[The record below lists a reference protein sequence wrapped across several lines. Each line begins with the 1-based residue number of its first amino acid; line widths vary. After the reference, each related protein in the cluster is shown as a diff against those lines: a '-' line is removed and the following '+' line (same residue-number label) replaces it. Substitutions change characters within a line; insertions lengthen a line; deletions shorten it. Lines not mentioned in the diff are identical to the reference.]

1 MNDVRKYCRRAIFQ
15 GARHVKLSVMRFSE
29 FAALCYQL
37 EKTSSRLAKV
47 DLAAEYLK
55 RLDAEEIRHGSA
67 FLSGRPFPV
76 SDSRTLDIGPGAFA
90 HASETPEIESSVSP
104 ELTLTDVAGSFSN
117 IAEANGK
124 GSRSAK
130 YARLRELVEMTSSQE
145 RPILFR
151 LLHNELRIGLH
162 DGLIQEAI
170 ARASGADLKTVRRA
184 ALFLSDLAEVAEIAL
199 TRGGASLQEVDIKLF
214 VPLLPMLSEL
224 SEDFDGV
231 IAAHGGSTG
240 FEFKY
245 DGARVQ
251 IHKDGDQVRTWSRR
265 LTEVSG
271 SLPEIAQIVR
281 GDLAGDSLILDGE
294 VVAVGKDGRPFP
306 FQELMRRFRRIHDI
320 EAAAID
326 IPLHLHLFDCLLL
339 NGRSLIDESYEK
351 RWQILSELT
360 SGKHLARRQ
369 ITGKRIEAESFLKE
383 ALAAGH
389 EGLMAKALSSPYMP
403 GNRGKLW
410 FKIKPAETVDC
421 AIIAAD
427 RGSGR
432 RRGWLSNYHLAVA
445 DGEGGFAPVGKTFKG
460 LTDKQF
466 VEMTARLQ
474 KLQIADDGYTVTVKP
489 EVVVEVAYNEIQH
502 SPQYSSRF
510 ALRFARIKR
519 IRDDKNVDQ
528 ITTLTELQNLYERQ
542 FVSKSKRLAP

>member
-1 MNDVRKYCRRAIFQ
+1 M
-15 GARHVKLSVMRFSE
+15 MMTFSE

-37 EKTSSRLAKV
+37 EQTPSRLAKV
-47 DLAAEYLK
+47 ALAAEYLK
-55 RLDAEEIRHGSA
+55 RLDAYEIRHGIA

-90 HASETPEIESSVSP
+90 HASETPELENSVSP
-104 ELTLTDVAGSFSN
+104 QLTLTDVADSFST
-117 IAEANGK
+117 IADANGK

-130 YARLRELVEMTSSQE
+130 YARLRELVEMTDSHE

-170 ARASGADLKTVRRA
+170 ARAAGGELKTVRRA
-184 ALFLSDLAEVAEIAL
+184 ALFLSDLAEVGSIAL
-199 TRGGASLQEVDIKLF
+199 TQGGAALQHVDIKLF

-224 SEDFDGV
+224 SEDFDSV
-231 IAAHGGSTG
+231 LAAHGGTTA

-251 IHKDGDQVRTWSRR
+251 IHKAASQVRLWSRR
-265 LTEVSG
+265 LTEVTD

-281 GDLAGDSLILDGE
+281 SDLIGDSFILDGE

-306 FQELMRRFRRIHDI
+306 FQELMRRFRRIHNI
-320 EAAAID
+320 EAAALD

-339 NGRSLIDESYEK
+339 NGASLIDETYER
-351 RWQILSELT
+351 RWHTLT
-360 SGKHLARRQ
+360 NITAGKHLARRQ
-369 ITGKRIEAESFLKE
+369 ITSDKALAENFLKD
-383 ALAAGH
+383 ALGAGH
-389 EGLMAKALSSPYMP
+389 EGLMAKALNSPYMP

-445 DGEGGFAPVGKTFKG
+445 NGQGGFAPVGKTFKG

-466 VEMTARLQ
+466 VEMTARLEA
-474 KLQIADDGYTVTVKP
+474 LQVDDDGYTVAVKP

-502 SPQYSSRF
+502 SPQYSSKF

-519 IRDDKNVDQ
+519 IRDDKNIDQ
-528 ITTLTELQNLYERQ
+528 ITTLTELQNLYDLQ
-542 FVSKSKRLAP
+542 FLSKSKRTKS